1 MSEVDTSLGRL
12 AGIEEGG
19 LSVFRGIPYASP
31 PVGELRLRAP
41 RPAVPWAGVRDAI
54 RFGPAAPQNPPVS
67 SLTGEVPLAHDE
79 DCLTLNIWTPRAD
92 GARRPVLVWIHG
104 GGFTSGSGSEPLYSG
119 AALARRGDAVVVT
132 INYRLGILG
141 FLAHPGLADE
151 EGGGAQ
157 GNWGLLDQAAAL
169 GWVRDNIAAFGGD
182 PANVTIFGESA
193 GSMSVCDLMTLPSAA
208 GLFHRAIAQSGPPS
222 ATTMER
228 AEEHAAKLMAE
239 LGCGDPAQLRAV
251 PVEALLAA
259 QQGVLSPRA
268 GAGLA
273 LVPVADR
280 ASLPTD
286 PARAFASGTA
296 ARVPLLIGTNRDEA
310 KLFMVSDPKNR
321 DPDEDLLLR
330 RIDRAF
336 AASGVKLTPERAIDA
351 YRAARH
357 ERGEPTTPRDLWSAI
372 ESDRMFRIGSV
383 RAAAAH
389 ARTQPA
395 TYAYLFTWE
404 SPGMHGALGACHALE
419 IPFVLGNLD
428 APTMDR
434 FAGTGPAASALSEQM
449 MDAWLAFACAG
460 NPEHAGLPDW
470 PAYEESGRS
479 TMVFGAE
486 TRVEHAPMDAERALW
501 DEVPA

>member
-1 MSEVDTSLGRL
+1 MSEVETNVGRL
-12 AGIEEGG
+12 AGIGEAG
-19 LSVFRGIPYASP
+19 LCVFRGIPYASP

-41 RPAVPWAGVRDAI
+41 RPATPWTGVRNATA
-54 RFGPAAPQNPPVS
+54 FGPAAPQNPPVG
-67 SLTGEVPLAHDE
+67 SLTGEVPLPHDE
-79 DCLTLNIWTPRAD
+79 DCLTLNVWTPATD

-119 AALARRGDAVVVT
+119 AALARRGDVVVVT
-132 INYRLGILG
+132 INYRLGVLG

-151 EGGGAQ
+151 EFAGAQ

-169 GWVRDNIAAFGGD
+169 GWVRDNIGAFGGD
-182 PANVTIFGESA
+182 PANVTVFGESA
-193 GSMSVCDLMTLPSAA
+193 GSMSVCDLMALPSAA

-222 ATTMER
+222 ATTMDR

-239 LGCGDPAQLRAV
+239 LGCADPAQLRAV
-251 PVEALLAA
+251 PVEALLSA

-268 GAGLA
+268 GGGLA
-273 LVPVADR
+273 LVPVTDG

-296 ARVPLLIGTNRDEA
+296 ARIPLLIGTNRDEA
-310 KLFMVSDPKNR
+310 KLFMVADPKNR
-321 DPDEDLLLR
+321 DPDEDVLLR

-336 AASGVKLTPERAIDA
+336 GASGIKLSPQRAIDA
-351 YRAARH
+351 YRAARRA
-357 ERGEPTTPRDLWSAI
+357 RGESTTPRVLWSAI

-383 RAAAAH
+383 RAATAH
-389 ARTQPA
+389 ARLQPA

-404 SPGMHGALGACHALE
+404 SPGMRGALGACHALE

-428 APTMDR
+428 APAMDR
-434 FAGTGPAASALSEQM
+434 FAGSGPAATALSEQM
-449 MDAWLAFACAG
+449 MDAWLAFARGGDPA
-460 NPEHAGLPDW
+460 HAGLPDW
-470 PAYEESGRS
+470 PAYEESARS

-486 TRVEHAPMDAERALW
+486 TRLEHAPMDAERAFW
-501 DEVPA
+501 DEAPA